1 MAIYNNDRDPNDE
14 MWEKENERQVTI
26 AVEKTPAFTETWY
39 EGYVEL
45 DGVKHAFWII
55 DPVGGEYEVEV
66 RWFFKNI
73 PKEVRALYNNIVN
86 AYHDIKKDKTRVL
99 PKGAKFNTDFLKN
112 QQDDRREN

>member
-1 MAIYNNDRDPNDE
+1 MMLKQKKRK
-14 MWEKENERQVTI
+14 MENERQVTI

-45 DGVKHAFWII
+45 DGEKHQFWLI
-55 DPVGGEYEVEV
+55 DPVGGDYEVEV
-66 RWFFKNI
+66 RWFFKKV
-73 PKEVRALYNNIVN
+73 PKEVRNMYNNIIN
-86 AYHDIKKDKTRVL
+86 AYHNIKRERTGVL